1 MGNEHIPES
10 KGTST
15 TKPALMPPPEPLIT
29 ESGNGTP
36 NEAQSPGQA
45 PVDTEKTDIGETADF
60 LWNTH
65 QYLNEYIRFSD
76 AKAGVVI
83 VLASGIIA
91 AMYSAQLHVAV
102 LGTSVADWRWL
113 EQLSAVGFSLL
124 AAAVVLAVWAIR
136 PRLTNNQPTGF
147 VFWDSIRAFGSAQAF
162 WNALH
167 AQNKSRLEEHLS
179 EHLFTL
185 AGVCHR
191 KYFWASLSI
200 WAALLGSAAGV
211 AAILLSDVSEFQYER
226 SSAAVANAGGALFLL
241 FG

>member
-10 KGTST
+10 KDAST
-15 TKPALMPPPEPLIT
+15 TKPALMSPPEPLIA

-83 VLASGIIA
+83 VFASGIIA

-102 LGTSVADWRWL
+102 FSTWPADWRWL
-113 EQLSAVGFSLL
+113 EWTSAAGFALL
-124 AAAVVLAVWAIR
+124 ATAVLLSVWAIR
-136 PRLTNNQPTGF
+136 PRLTNKQPKGF
-147 VFWDSIRAFGSAQAF
+147 IFWDSIRGFSSAADFRRAFQT
-162 WNALH
+162 
-167 AQNKSRLEEHLS
+167 QNKSGMAGHLA

-185 AGVCHR
+185 AGVSHR
-191 KYFWASLSI
+191 KYFWVSLSI
-200 WAALLGSAAGV
+200 WATLFGAAAGGT
-211 AAILLSDVSEFQYER
+211 AIVLKDVL
-226 SSAAVANAGGALFLL
+226 AKLP
-241 FG
+241 